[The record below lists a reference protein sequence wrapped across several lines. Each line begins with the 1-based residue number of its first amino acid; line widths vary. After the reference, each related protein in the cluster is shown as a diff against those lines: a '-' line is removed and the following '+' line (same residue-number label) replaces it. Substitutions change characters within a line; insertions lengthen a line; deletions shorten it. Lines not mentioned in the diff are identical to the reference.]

1 VWAAAFFLSFA
12 QWRHTAFFFGNC
24 SQRCDMSDVIR
35 AVEAENG
42 VLQGYPH
49 WRYFQS
55 RLLGPLAEKAVNLL
69 FGVNLIVAHVI
80 VAVIVLTACGAVMF
94 YAGRAIGGRRS
105 GWSALLA
112 FQLLFALMMSRP
124 WLYIWDYF
132 LLLLSAI
139 FMLLVIRRAPWW
151 CFLALLSV
159 ATFNHEA
166 ALFIGVWMVV
176 QALADAWAERRDP
189 DWSLLSAGV
198 LGNMASIIVIE
209 YLRNTLLKQEI
220 GWQLFKDAQQ
230 IPKSGLDAY
239 FHLQLIENWQDIHQW
254 VTAPGFD
261 MMFLIL
267 VPLVLT
273 LILAGCVVAR
283 HGAKAAG
290 LAAYA
295 VAQVVAL
302 LLFGM
307 RQETR
312 DLLELLPFLCLGGM
326 LAACSEWPAAWQS
339 EKAGGAGLLSLRG
352 RTAIASRTNRGGLRS
367 PGAAPRGDGAEPTR

>member
-1 VWAAAFFLSFA
+1 
-12 QWRHTAFFFGNC
+12 
-24 SQRCDMSDVIR
+24 MSDVIR
-35 AVEAENG
+35 AVEAESG

-55 RLLGPLAEKAVNLL
+55 RLLGPLVEKAVSLVFGINLT
-69 FGVNLIVAHVI
+69 VAHMI

-94 YAGRAIGGRRS
+94 YAGRAIGGRQS

-112 FQLLFALMMSRP
+112 FNLLFAFMMSRP

-132 LLLLSAI
+132 LLLLSAV

-151 CFLALLSV
+151 WFLALLSIAV
-159 ATFNHEA
+159 FNHEA

-176 QALADAWAERRDP
+176 QALVDAWAQRRDP
-189 DWSLLSAGV
+189 DWGLLSAGV
-198 LGNMASIIVIE
+198 LGNMAGIIVIE

-239 FHLQLIENWQDIHQW
+239 FHLQLTENWQDIVRW
-254 VTAPGFD
+254 VTEPGFD

-273 LILAGCVVAR
+273 LIFAGCVVAR

-302 LLFGM
+302 LLLGM

-326 LAACSEWPAAWQS
+326 LAARPEWPAAWQS
-339 EKAGGAGLLSLRG
+339 KGAGGAGSFSRLTG
-352 RTAIASRTNRGGLRS
+352 RTAIASPANPAGLRS
-367 PGAAPRGDGAEPTR
+367 PRTAPKAEGAGRPK